1 MVLGV
6 AWCSWW
12 LGGEKSSVVLLIR
25 FLFGFACHV
34 LDEAEHDRHA
44 RRDPVI
50 VRRPFGHRERPPVRD
65 IVQRQ
70 QELGTRRGLQKL
82 QELLPVRVPPR
93 LGRLVPRLRQ
103 RQLAARGVKVVYI
116 VFSPLE
122 R

>member
-1 MVLGV
+1 MVKT
-6 AWCSWW
+6 A
-12 LGGEKSSVVLLIR
+12 SVVLLVR
-25 FLFGFACHV
+25 FLVRLARHV
-34 LDEAEHDRHA
+34 LDQAEHDRHA